1 MPRETG
7 PQSNGP
13 EKPLFSTI
21 LRCPACGE
29 KATQRLVKAH
39 LVLAVPVPGKP
50 FHRAFAWMQGTAG
63 GNTSPL
69 YHGICVCP
77 ECRYPGIESDFREA
91 GDRAPVGQA
100 LRRLF
105 AEKGAGLRAPL
116 AAILGPFPETEPE
129 PDRAVRLTLGAIAAQ
144 QMIYPEYWRL
154 PVLARLYLRLT
165 WLYLDELH
173 LAWKG
178 DGHDLLEGWHERGP
192 GHDRFE
198 AVLAKL
204 APVREAW
211 RNMPLNE
218 ELARRHALR
227 LHQKVYDVRQDIP
240 QPEEL
245 VAEER
250 LLAELYGLNGD
261 LYQAAEMF
269 GRALDSCLR
278 LREEAYELHQTAW
291 DRGLTIS
298 EVRVLATRVHRM
310 GLLADEINL
319 QANRTCGAQ
328 PRDIPRIRP
337 LGVTA
342 GLDDDEMHRQK
353 VGIF

>member
-1 MPRETG
+1 
-7 PQSNGP
+7 
-13 EKPLFSTI
+13 
-21 LRCPACGE
+21 
-29 KATQRLVKAH
+29 
-39 LVLAVPVPGKP
+39 
-50 FHRAFAWMQGTAG
+50 
-63 GNTSPL
+63 
-69 YHGICVCP
+69 
-77 ECRYPGIESDFREA
+77 
-91 GDRAPVGQA
+91 
-100 LRRLF
+100 
-105 AEKGAGLRAPL
+105 
-116 AAILGPFPETEPE
+116 
-129 PDRAVRLTLGAIAAQ
+129 
-144 QMIYPEYWRL
+144 
-154 PVLARLYLRLT
+154 
-165 WLYLDELH
+165 
-173 LAWKG
+173 
-178 DGHDLLEGWHERGP
+178 
-192 GHDRFE
+192 
-198 AVLAKL
+198 
-204 APVREAW
+204 
-211 RNMPLNE
+211 
-218 ELARRHALR
+218 
-227 LHQKVYDVRQDIP
+227 
-240 QPEEL
+240 